1 MFIPNDTVGEGPVP
15 KHIHFT
21 NCKFETDD
29 EDEYYFHIRAQ
40 KESSVGEPQYHLEDI
55 VFKNCEIPMST
66 LEIQEC
72 DKPYVEFI

>member
-1 MFIPNDTVGEGPVP
+1 MNKIGEGPVP

-29 EDEYYFHIRAQ
+29 EEEYYFHIMAQ
-40 KESSVGEPQYHLEDI
+40 KDRIVGEPQYHLEDI
-55 VFKNCEIPMST
+55 VFENCDIPMST

-72 DKPYVEFI
+72 DRPFVKFI